1 MTSIALNGASINQSI
16 ATSHISTERYIQTGT
31 ECTSWDDDGYCTN
44 REPVYNWVGGYSTNA
59 TINGTIKAKQSN
71 VFIQGKNPALL
82 GDNTI
87 ESDSYN
93 LSSNERYAS
102 GQHSSA
108 TGKISSGNSKNV
120 YIGGVLIATNDSTI
134 QTHAS
139 TNTTIKDGFS
149 SNVHIGG

>member
-1 MTSIALNGASINQSI
+1 MALIVLNGASINQST
-16 ATSHISTERYIQTGT
+16 AYSHISTERYIQTGT

-44 REPVYNWVGGYSTNA
+44 REPVYNWVGGYSVNA
-59 TINGTIKAKQSN
+59 TIDGTIKAKQSN

-82 GDNTI
+82 GDSTV

-102 GQHSSA
+102 GQHTNA
-108 TGKISSGNSKNV
+108 TGKISSGNGKNV
-120 YIGGVLIATNDSTI
+120 YIGGVLVATKDSAI
-134 QTHAS
+134 QTHAN